1 MIVTKIAVTATLLF
15 VVIAVT
21 LTAFDDDWATTFKRF
36 GWLDKT
42 IVGCAMAGVASA
54 LLAFVFFVWGI

>member
-1 MIVTKIAVTATLLF
+1 MIVTKIAVTAALLF
-15 VVIAVT
+15 VVVAVA

-42 IVGCAMAGVASA
+42 IVGCAIAGAASA
-54 LLAFVFFVWGI
+54 MLAVVFFVWGI